1 MEENR
6 LDNLGDLKFPRRDK
20 SVTEERIKTFESMR
34 SLRATEGDIR
44 VRGGIEGNE
53 RSQIFCTGKGR
64 KRGR

>member
-6 LDNLGDLKFPRRDK
+6 LDNLGDLKFQRRDK

-44 VRGGIEGNE
+44 VREGIGGDE
-53 RSQIFCTGKGR
+53 RSQIFCREGEEEG
-64 KRGR
+64 